1 MIKIAAILW
10 AALYVVT
17 IVLTLFCVYSM
28 AHAFLWSYEEAIL
41 PDTYPY
47 HDKEYN
53 VSMVS
58 LLGMIWAVLALVSF
72 LGVGYASERYWEVVD
87 ECRE

>member
-1 MIKIAAILW
+1 MIKIAAIMW

-17 IVLTLFCVYSM
+17 IVLTLFCIYSM
-28 AHAFLWSYEEAIL
+28 AHAFLWSYEEATL

-47 HDKEYN
+47 HDKDDN
-53 VSMVS
+53 VAMVS
-58 LLGMIWAVLALVSF
+58 FIGLIWAVLAFVS
-72 LGVGYASERYWEVVD
+72 LCGVAYTSKRYWEVVD